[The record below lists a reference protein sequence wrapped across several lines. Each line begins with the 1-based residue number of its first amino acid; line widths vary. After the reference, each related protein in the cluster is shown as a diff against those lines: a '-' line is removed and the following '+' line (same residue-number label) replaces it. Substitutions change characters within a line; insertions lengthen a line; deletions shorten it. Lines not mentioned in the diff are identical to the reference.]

1 MSGQLLLFADI
12 PLTPHQLAMAA
23 RTAKAN
29 RQRIEREKY
38 LAAAATEFKAMKR
51 RRDLLHAH
59 LRSGVLRGPSKTLL
73 KPVLSAI

>member
-38 LAAAATEFKAMKR
+38 LAATATKLKAVK
-51 RRDLLHAH
+51 
-59 LRSGVLRGPSKTLL
+59 
-73 KPVLSAI
+73 